1 MKKVSFLLCAV
12 LPFIAACSNDDN
24 ATVSPT
30 PEEQQLPSTEV
41 FVQGQT
47 LNYSLTR
54 SGEGDPVSETEEA
67 RFFIRIDGRIPGYT
81 NQNPLLY
88 YGRNQGTENV
98 GKVNTLYPYGRYND
112 RDYDYYEKDKK
123 TGMNIGLFRYV
134 FDPQGVQTKLAIA
147 EELPSLRGMLEHE
160 ITVWQN
166 NVDKGQNVE
175 ANQAK
180 VEALTQILNQEGD
193 LHVIWYVVKEVGMQ
207 HGWHV
212 DGVLTT
218 KDVTDVSDIPQIG
231 SDIAKD
237 VDKYDFE
244 ESHFD
249 PSTVADNLE
258 VDIHLQEHKDWN
270 EIKTSIHIREA
281 VDVTVEIPIG
291 DQYLAEADDFR
302 IRVWTAYYTIDNT
315 EYPVTITTKHFVN
328 KIVIKVTGVTQ
339 ELIDKAKTQSDG
351 DGITVEANSYY
362 ENITHEL
369 AWEKL
374 KKATVTTDAKTNIR
388 GQITSAFF
396 TENDS
401 PTDQKVI
408 ISYTK
413 ADYDHDYPPTE

>member
-1 MKKVSFLLCAV
+1 MFCKKLDILGTDEA
-12 LPFIAACSNDDN
+12 
-24 ATVSPT
+24 
-30 PEEQQLPSTEV
+30 EQG
-41 FVQGQT
+41 F
-47 LNYSLTR
+47 R
-54 SGEGDPVSETEEA
+54 SGFHIFQTPAPGFTTNVTHYLYDP
-67 RFFIRIDGRIPGYT
+67 
-81 NQNPLLY
+81 
-88 YGRNQGTENV
+88 
-98 GKVNTLYPYGRYND
+98 
-112 RDYDYYEKDKK
+112 
-123 TGMNIGLFRYV
+123 TGEDIEGLF
-134 FDPQGVQTKLAIA
+134 A
-147 EELPSLRGMLEHE
+147 ETPDFKACLEADTRFKD
-160 ITVWQN
+160 IDWD
-166 NVDKGQNVE
+166 NVK
-175 ANQAK
+175 
-180 VEALTQILNQEGD
+180 I
-193 LHVIWYVVKEVGMQ
+193 IWYVVKRQKEVDLGTADY
-207 HGWHV
+207 WHV
-212 DGVLTT
+212 DGL
-218 KDVTDVSDIPQIG
+218 VTFP
-231 SDIAKD
+231 D
-237 VDKYDFE
+237 VDDIDDVPDSEPDDIDYFND
-244 ESHFD
+244 D
-249 PSTVADNLE
+249 PDWKDGEVE
-258 VDIHLQEHKDWN
+258 VDIHQQEHLNWN

-351 DGITVEANSYY
+351 DGITVEVNSYY

>member
-1 MKKVSFLLCAV
+1 MKKYLLFFASAMMM
-12 LPFIAACSNDDN
+12 LAACNSDSVFDE
-24 ATVSPT
+24 PT
-30 PEEQQLPSTEV
+30 PSPAPAITTPQTAVKAGFAKSTGAGSILFDE
-41 FVQGQT
+41 T
-47 LNYSLTR
+47 
-54 SGEGDPVSETEEA
+54 PVAAEPTATIKTKFSV
-67 RFFIRIDGRIPGYT
+67 RIDNRIPRKEASGKDYNIKDYYT
-81 NQNPLLY
+81 VCVPTGPFNNNKSNRANFA
-88 YGRNQGTENV
+88 YGRLYDNGDYKTPKPGFTTNV
-98 GKVNTLYPYGRYND
+98 THYLYDP
-112 RDYDYYEKDKK
+112 
-123 TGMNIGLFRYV
+123 TGEDIEGLF
-134 FDPQGVQTKLAIA
+134 A
-147 EELPSLRGMLEHE
+147 ETPDFKACLEADTRFKD
-160 ITVWQN
+160 IDWD
-166 NVDKGQNVE
+166 NVK
-175 ANQAK
+175 
-180 VEALTQILNQEGD
+180 I
-193 LHVIWYVVKEVGMQ
+193 IWYVVKRQKEVDLGTADY
-207 HGWHV
+207 WHV
-212 DGVLTT
+212 DGL
-218 KDVTDVSDIPQIG
+218 VTFP
-231 SDIAKD
+231 D
-237 VDKYDFE
+237 VDKIDDVPDSEPDDIDYFND
-244 ESHFD
+244 D
-249 PSTVADNLE
+249 PDWKDGEVE
-258 VDIHLQEHKDWN
+258 VDIHQQEHLNWN

-351 DGITVEANSYY
+351 DGITVEVNSYY

>member
-1 MKKVSFLLCAV
+1 D
-12 LPFIAACSNDDN
+12 I
-24 ATVSPT
+24 
-30 PEEQQLPSTEV
+30 E
-41 FVQGQT
+41 
-47 LNYSLTR
+47 
-54 SGEGDPVSETEEA
+54 
-67 RFFIRIDGRIPGYT
+67 
-81 NQNPLLY
+81 
-88 YGRNQGTENV
+88 
-98 GKVNTLYPYGRYND
+98 
-112 RDYDYYEKDKK
+112 
-123 TGMNIGLFRYV
+123 GLF
-134 FDPQGVQTKLAIA
+134 A
-147 EELPSLRGMLEHE
+147 ETPDFRACLEADTRFKD
-160 ITVWQN
+160 IDW
-166 NVDKGQNVE
+166 DKV
-175 ANQAK
+175 K
-180 VEALTQILNQEGD
+180 I
-193 LHVIWYVVKEVGMQ
+193 IWYVVKRQKEVDLGTADY
-207 HGWHV
+207 WHV
-212 DGVLTT
+212 DGL
-218 KDVTDVSDIPQIG
+218 VTFP
-231 SDIAKD
+231 D
-237 VDKYDFE
+237 VDKIDDVPD
-244 ESHFD
+244 SD
-249 PSTVADNLE
+249 PDDIDYFNDDPDWKDGEVE
-258 VDIHLQEHKDWN
+258 VDIHQQEHLNWN

-351 DGITVEANSYY
+351 DGITVEVNSYY

>member
-1 MKKVSFLLCAV
+1 MIVKMPQATPWTAVTPPMERRPCLKFSWDMEQVKWKGDPYPRPGTYVEITKSKDAEGYTLCIPEGYVFGFYVRAENDARYIHQNRQYSGQFYTWKE
-12 LPFIAACSNDDN
+12 LNLKDGADCDKFDDGGIHGSTFSDGEKTFIGFEDQEHGDRDINDIICFI
-24 ATVSPT
+24 T
-30 PEEQQLPSTEV
+30 PEVPIINEPTIEDIQDVVETKKLNGEV
-41 FVQGQT
+41 
-47 LNYSLTR
+47 
-54 SGEGDPVSETEEA
+54 
-67 RFFIRIDGRIPGYT
+67 
-81 NQNPLLY
+81 
-88 YGRNQGTENV
+88 
-98 GKVNTLYPYGRYND
+98 
-112 RDYDYYEKDKK
+112 
-123 TGMNIGLFRYV
+123 
-134 FDPQGVQTKLAIA
+134 
-147 EELPSLRGMLEHE
+147 
-160 ITVWQN
+160 
-166 NVDKGQNVE
+166 
-175 ANQAK
+175 
-180 VEALTQILNQEGD
+180 
-193 LHVIWYVVKEVGMQ
+193 
-207 HGWHV
+207 
-212 DGVLTT
+212 
-218 KDVTDVSDIPQIG
+218 
-231 SDIAKD
+231 
-237 VDKYDFE
+237 
-244 ESHFD
+244 
-249 PSTVADNLE
+249 E
-258 VDIHLQEHKDWN
+258 VDIHQQEHLNWN